1 MSTDIMYDF
10 YFPTIS
16 SLMLFILSIISIG
29 VFAIE
34 KLKPKKQTIPLPY
47 YKKSG
52 GRNNPRKPIKF
63 SPNIT
68 NTFWYP
74 VILGISISIFMY
86 SLGIIRK
93 INTTTPSISFP
104 YNYASYV
111 IFGGT
116 LSLIVGFILML
127 NYIEL
132 ACSLWEF
139 IILMETLLL
148 WSVIH
153 GILNINKIG
162 MRAYILLMVALIIM
176 LNVLMILLTNK
187 FYYYVK

>member
-1 MSTDIMYDF
+1 MYDF
-10 YFPTIS
+10 YLPTIS
-16 SLMLFILSIISIG
+16 AVMLFILSLTSI
-29 VFAIE
+29 VVSQIATQ
-34 KLKPKKQTIPLPY
+34 PSPTIHLPY

-52 GRNNPRKPIKF
+52 GKDNRKPIKY

-68 NTFWYP
+68 NTFWHP
-74 VILGISISIFMY
+74 VLFMISVSIFMY
-86 SLGIIRK
+86 SLGINRQ
-93 INTTTPSISFP
+93 IN
-104 YNYASYV
+104 ASQVDTAYKSLSYI

-116 LSLIVGFILML
+116 FSLITGFILML

-139 IILMETLLL
+139 TILMDTLLL
-148 WSVIH
+148 WSVTH
-153 GILNINKIG
+153 GILNVNIHKIG
-162 MRAYILLMVALIIM
+162 MRAYILLMVALIIT